1 MAISP
6 ETNKFLQKDSENRV
20 EKIITNFGLRTGQRF
35 PFIEKGIAKG
45 KVLEQ
50 QLETEQADKVQQSRT
65 ALALRQQEE
74 ENRRFDVSTD
84 LELQKQRTA
93 KKAEKQKR
101 RDDLN
106 NAIFG
111 KTVGPVVS
119 AIS

>member
-6 ETNKFLQKDSENRV
+6 ETNKFLQKDSANRV

-35 PFIEKGIAKG
+35 PDIAKG

>member
-35 PFIEKGIAKG
+35 PDIARG

-50 QLETEQADKVQQSRT
+50 QLEAEQVDKVQQSRT

-74 ENRRFDVSTD
+74 ENRRFAVATD